1 MALLARRSLDS
12 EMGREG
18 GGAGVLG
25 LHLRRAW
32 LPLQALNVLLVVGV
46 VA

>member
-18 GGAGVLG
+18 GGGLG
-25 LHLRRAW
+25 FWVYIFGGLGFPFRL
-32 LPLQALNVLLVVGV
+32 
-46 VA
+46 